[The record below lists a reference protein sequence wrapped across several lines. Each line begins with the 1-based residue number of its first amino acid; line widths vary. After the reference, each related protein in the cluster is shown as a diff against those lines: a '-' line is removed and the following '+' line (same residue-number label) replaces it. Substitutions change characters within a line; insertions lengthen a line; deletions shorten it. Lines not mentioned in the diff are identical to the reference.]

1 MTNLIKTS
9 IAATAAASMIL
20 GGMVVPSMASAAPQ
34 SYVCKAEKSND
45 AKTGMILGALIGGLV
60 GNKVAKN
67 ERGLG
72 TVGGAVI
79 GGAIGNKLG
88 KDHGKSTC
96 NKIEA
101 EARETYGYNS
111 GYGYRTVYNSRTH
124 RYEQV
129 RYVQYQP
136 TRYYGYGYR

>member
-1 MTNLIKTS
+1 MKTLIKTT

-20 GGMVVPSMASAAPQ
+20 GGMVAPSVASAAPQ

-45 AKTGMILGALIGGLV
+45 AKTGMILGALIGGV
-60 GNKVAKN
+60 IGNKAAKN

-72 TVGGAVI
+72 TVAGAVV

-88 KDHGKSTC
+88 KDHGKSTG
-96 NKIEA
+96 NKIE
-101 EARETYGYNS
+101 EQARETYGYNS

-129 RYVQYQP
+129 RYTQYQP
-136 TRYYGYGYR
+136 VRYGYR

>member
-20 GGMVVPSMASAAPQ
+20 GGMVAPSIASAAPQ
-34 SYVCKAEKSND
+34 SYVCQAEKSSD
-45 AKTGMILGALIGGLV
+45 AKTGLILGALIGGV
-60 GNKVAKN
+60 IGNKVAKN

-72 TVGGAVI
+72 TVGGAVL
-79 GGAIGNKLG
+79 GGVIGNKLG

-101 EARETYGYNS
+101 QARETYGY
-111 GYGYRTVYNSRTH
+111 GYDAGYRSVYNSRTH

-129 RYVQYQP
+129 RYTQYQP
-136 TRYYGYGYR
+136 TRYGYGYR

>member
-1 MTNLIKTS
+1 MKTLIKTT

-20 GGMVVPSMASAAPQ
+20 GGMVAPSVASAAPQ
-34 SYVCKAEKSND
+34 SYVCQAEKSSD
-45 AKTGMILGALIGGLV
+45 AKTGLVLGALIGGV
-60 GNKVAKN
+60 IGNSAAKN

-72 TVGGAVI
+72 TVAGAVL

-88 KDHGKSTC
+88 KDHGKATC
-96 NKIEA
+96 NKIE
-101 EARETYGYNS
+101 EQARETYGYNS

-129 RYVQYQP
+129 RYTQYQP
-136 TRYYGYGYR
+136 VRYGHR